1 MKHLILIKNKKLN
14 ILLKILINPF
24 MQMSVTNLELLAKKI
39 VDSFYQVH
47 KEMGPGLLESI
58 YTNCLITE
66 LKSRNLEIFQEVQ
79 IPLYY
84 KGQLLPKEFRLDL
97 IVENEIIIE
106 VKSVEVVN
114 PVYAAQIISYLKLTK
129 KRIGFVVNFNV
140 PLIKKGIRRYVNELK
155 GD

>member
-1 MKHLILIKNKKLN
+1 
-14 ILLKILINPF
+14 
-24 MQMSVTNLELLAKKI
+24 MQMSETNLELLAKKI

-47 KEMGPGLLESI
+47 KEMGPGLLESV

-66 LKSRNLEIFQEVQ
+66 LKSRDLKTLQEVS

-84 KGQLLPKEFRLDL
+84 KGQLLSKEFRIDL

-106 VKSVEVVN
+106 VKAVEVIN

-140 PLIKKGIRRYVNELK
+140 PLIKKGIRRYVNEL
-155 GD
+155 

>member
-1 MKHLILIKNKKLN
+1 
-14 ILLKILINPF
+14 